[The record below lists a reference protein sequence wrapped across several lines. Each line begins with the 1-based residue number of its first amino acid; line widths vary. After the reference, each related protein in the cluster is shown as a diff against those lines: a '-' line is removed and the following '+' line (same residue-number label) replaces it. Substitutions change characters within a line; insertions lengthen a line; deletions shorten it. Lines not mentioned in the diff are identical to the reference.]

1 MDIFD
6 SEYLKIAL
14 GLISALI
21 LFLYAIENLSK
32 EIQELAAEKFRNG
45 IGKLVRNR
53 YIGTILGAISTAIVQ
68 SSSAITVI
76 TVVLVNTG
84 IISFRNSLG
93 IIFGSNIG
101 TTITA
106 QLVLLQSTLLAPI
119 LIIMGFF
126 LGLVGKKSRIISK
139 SIFFLGFI
147 LFSLSLLSS
156 SIAPLRTNPEVISFL
171 SSFSNPILAYFI
183 SALFTGIIHSSSVTT
198 GITVILAQTG
208 LIPIEVAIPM
218 ILGANLGSSITA
230 LVASLRLNLH
240 ARRVGVAN
248 FLFNAIGTT
257 VFMFLL
263 SPLIWIVESLSDS
276 IGMQTALAHLL
287 FNVLNTLIF
296 LSVLKYFEALVNKLV
311 KGDEEEILF
320 RTKFIKKNTK
330 KTLKTRIRIQNI
342 KKEITYSIEN
352 TIKIYQK
359 AISLFYSP
367 SNLTTMDIHK
377 LETLNDFLDDEITE
391 SILNI
396 SKLKLSHRSARS
408 TVTLVKISNTIEQL
422 GDLGNDLSQVF
433 LRMHRLGIPSREVN
447 IEKLTDIHNRLIDLF
462 KDIEL
467 NIYDTTEKQLVAI
480 KAKEEDIYALINLE
494 FDVHVQRL
502 QSEDNYDGNIFVDA
516 ISIIE
521 LSVSKVRD
529 IRKLLLKQVRESA
542 TMNS

>member
-32 EIQELAAEKFRNG
+32 EIQELAAEKFRG
-45 IGKLVRNR
+45 VIGRLVRNR
-53 YIGTILGAISTAIVQ
+53 YLGTLFGAISTAVVQ

-76 TVVLVNTG
+76 TVILVNTG

-106 QLVLLQSTLLAPI
+106 QLVLLESTLLAPI
-119 LIIMGFF
+119 LIIAGFL
-126 LGLVGKKSRIISK
+126 LGLIGKKSKIISK
-139 SIFFLGFI
+139 SVFFLGFI

-171 SSFSNPILAYFI
+171 ASFSNPILAYFI

-198 GITVILAQTG
+198 GITVILAQSG

-230 LVASLRLNLH
+230 LVASLRLNLY
-240 ARRVGVAN
+240 AKRVGVAN

-257 VFMFLL
+257 CFMLL
-263 SPLIWIVESLSDS
+263 LPPLIWVVESLSDS
-276 IGMQTALAHLL
+276 VGMQTALAHLL

-296 LSVLKYFEALVNKLV
+296 LSVLKHFEALVNKLV

-320 RTKFIKKNTK
+320 RTKFIKKNGK
-330 KTLKTRIRIQNI
+330 NRLKTKIKIKNI
-342 KKEITYSIEN
+342 KKEIAYSIEN

-367 SNLTTMDIHK
+367 SHLTTMDIHK

-391 SILNI
+391 SILHI
-396 SKLKLSHRSARS
+396 SQLKLSDKSARS
-408 TVTLVKISNTIEQL
+408 TVTLVKTSNTIEQI
-422 GDLGNDLSQVF
+422 GDLGNDLAEVF

-462 KDIEL
+462 KDIEV
-467 NIYDTTEKQLVAI
+467 NISETTEKQLIAI
-480 KAKEEDIYALINLE
+480 KAKEEEIYALITE
-494 FDVHVQRL
+494 QFDIHVQRL
-502 QSEDNYDGNIFVDA
+502 QNEDNYDGNIFVDA

-542 TMNS
+542 TMNK